1 MNSADVLLLGANYDT
16 GVTPPPFFAEH
27 IMPWL
32 KKLAGMLHSKDKFLL
47 THTDGENTGLLDY
60 YLKSE
65 IDRCPIKMEAIQF
78 YAEMFEKANQNHSET
93 VFEIK
98 KLKAEIAQLHKQSS
112 LILSLL
118 KQILK

>member
-1 MNSADVLLLGANYDT
+1 MASLPIAFEDLTPKAALL
-16 GVTPPPFFAEH
+16 
-27 IMPWL
+27 
-32 KKLAGMLHSKDKFLL
+32 
-47 THTDGENTGLLDY
+47 

-112 LILSLL
+112 LMISLL